1 MSCAGMTVT
10 KLARTAP
17 TRRFASAMPA
27 FRSPAMSLRIDEK
40 AHVAVISAVKN
51 R

>member
-17 TRRFASAMPA
+17 TSRFASAMPA
-27 FRSPAMSLRIDEK
+27 FRSPAMSLRMTRRL
-40 AHVAVISAVKN
+40 HVAMISAVKN